1 MLEDTNPNIEGVP
14 SDEEEDDEIHYQ
26 NNMENISNE
35 QVQEVEQ
42 EPIDNIQQP
51 INNSLPIQSKET
63 PTNYDDILLKSS
75 LGDFNDMNFAY
86 SNSNIIHSEQPM
98 EESTEPQIQ
107 QPIECKMEKQVE
119 QPNEQYNMNNMNNM
133 SYMNEMNNMN
143 GQQQVY
149 NSYPNIQQIEN
160 PLIASAYNQNQDIV
174 YSTVHPINNYQGE
187 PEMNPQ
193 YNGEQNIMSNPLEQ
207 TANFNNYSENSNIV
221 NSSNIPSNA
230 SNFYNNNFNQTL
242 KKSSPKIVTNI
253 NMNSLTMKKPSFKN
267 NKENQNINLSKKEND
282 SILNNL
288 NKTEYPTSLRKNN
301 SKKIKNNKIRNKLNT
316 KDLMEMDGIKN
327 FSPDFWRIFYDKDDP
342 FFQTIPENEIIP
354 NQILNDKNRNEI
366 YCGDINREGQKHGF
380 GKLINISMERIG
392 SWKNNQFTGWG
403 REVRKTG
410 EIIEGK
416 FIGGVL
422 NGKGIYKDAK
432 LLYVGNFINNIRH
445 GKGEL
450 FTGDYHYIGNF
461 NNNEIDGKGRI
472 ELYNDG
478 IYEGKFNNGEITG
491 HGVFKFNNGNF
502 YEGEMKEG
510 KMHGSGKLTLE
521 NGIIKEGRFVDGVF
535 QEEGAFKNIKPYKS
549 RYN

>member
-51 INNSLPIQSKET
+51 INNSVPIQSNEI

-75 LGDFNDMNFAY
+75 LGEFNDMNIAY
-86 SNSNIIHSEQPM
+86 ANSNIMHSEQPM
-98 EESTEPQIQ
+98 EESTEPQMQ
-107 QPIECKMEKQVE
+107 QPIGYPMEQQVE
-119 QPNEQYNMNNMNNM
+119 QPNEQYNMNNMND
-133 SYMNEMNNMN
+133 MNNMN

-149 NSYPNIQQIEN
+149 NSYPNVQQIEN
-160 PLIASAYNQNQDIV
+160 PLISSAYNKNQDIL
-174 YSTVHPINNYQGE
+174 YATVQSINNYQME
-187 PEMNPQ
+187 PKMIPQ

-207 TANFNNYSENSNIV
+207 TANFNNYPDNSNIL
-221 NSSNIPSNA
+221 NISNQPSNT

-242 KKSSPKIVTNI
+242 KKSSPKFVNNI
-253 NMNSLTMKKPSFKN
+253 NMNSQTMKKPSLKN
-267 NKENQNINLSKKEND
+267 NKENQNINLLKKEND
-282 SILNNL
+282 SNLNNL
-288 NKTEYPTSLRKNN
+288 NKTQYSTMRKNN
-301 SKKIKNNKIRNKLNT
+301 SKKIKNDKIRNKLNT
-316 KDLMEMDGIKN
+316 KDLMDLDGIKN
-327 FSPDFWRIFYDKDDP
+327 FSPEFWRIFYDKDDP
-342 FFQTIPENEIIP
+342 FFQSIPENDIIP
-354 NQILNDKNRNEI
+354 NQILNDMNRNEV
-366 YCGDINREGQKHGF
+366 YCGEINREGQRHGF
-380 GKLINISMERIG
+380 GKLINMNTERIG

-403 REVRKTG
+403 REARKTG

-416 FIGGVL
+416 FIDGVL

-432 LLYVGNFINNIRH
+432 LLYVGNFINNTRH

-450 FTGDYHYIGNF
+450 FTEDYHYIGNF

-472 ELYNDG
+472 ELYNEG
-478 IYEGKFNNGEITG
+478 IYEGKFSNGEITG
-491 HGVFKFNNGNF
+491 YGVFKFNNGDF

-521 NGIIKEGRFVDGVF
+521 NGIIKDGKFIDGIF
-535 QEEGAFKNIKPYKS
+535 QEEVIFKNIKPYKS

>member
-14 SDEEEDDEIHYQ
+14 SDEEEDEEIHYQ

-51 INNSLPIQSKET
+51 INNSVPIQSNEI

-75 LGDFNDMNFAY
+75 LGEFNDMNIAY
-86 SNSNIIHSEQPM
+86 ANSNIMHSEQPM
-98 EESTEPQIQ
+98 EESTEPQMQ
-107 QPIECKMEKQVE
+107 QPIGYPMEQQVE
-119 QPNEQYNMNNMNNM
+119 QPNEQYNMNNMND
-133 SYMNEMNNMN
+133 MNNMN

-149 NSYPNIQQIEN
+149 NSYPNVQQIEN
-160 PLIASAYNQNQDIV
+160 PLISSAYNKNQDIL
-174 YSTVHPINNYQGE
+174 YATVQSINNYQME
-187 PEMNPQ
+187 PKMIPQ

-207 TANFNNYSENSNIV
+207 TANFNNYPDNSNIL
-221 NSSNIPSNA
+221 NISNQPSNT

-242 KKSSPKIVTNI
+242 KKSSPKFVNNI
-253 NMNSLTMKKPSFKN
+253 NMNSQTMKKPSLKN
-267 NKENQNINLSKKEND
+267 NKENQNINLLKKEND
-282 SILNNL
+282 SNLNNL
-288 NKTEYPTSLRKNN
+288 NKTQYSTMRKNN
-301 SKKIKNNKIRNKLNT
+301 SKKIKNDKIRNKLNT
-316 KDLMEMDGIKN
+316 KDLMDLDGIKN
-327 FSPDFWRIFYDKDDP
+327 FSPEFWRIFYDKDDP
-342 FFQTIPENEIIP
+342 FFQSIPENDIIP
-354 NQILNDKNRNEI
+354 NQILNDMNRNEV
-366 YCGDINREGQKHGF
+366 YCGEINREGQRHGF
-380 GKLINISMERIG
+380 GKLINMNTERIG

-403 REVRKTG
+403 REARKTG

-416 FIGGVL
+416 FIDGVL

-432 LLYVGNFINNIRH
+432 LLYVGNFINNTRH

-450 FTGDYHYIGNF
+450 FTEDYHYIGNF

-472 ELYNDG
+472 ELYNEG
-478 IYEGKFNNGEITG
+478 IYEGKFSNGEITG
-491 HGVFKFNNGNF
+491 YGVFKFNNGDF

-521 NGIIKEGRFVDGVF
+521 NGIIKDGKFIDGIF
-535 QEEGAFKNIKPYKS
+535 QEEVIFKNIKPYKS

>member
-14 SDEEEDDEIHYQ
+14 SDEEEDEEIHYQ

-51 INNSLPIQSKET
+51 INNSVPIQSNEI

-75 LGDFNDMNFAY
+75 LGEFNDMNIAY
-86 SNSNIIHSEQPM
+86 ANSNIMHSEQPM
-98 EESTEPQIQ
+98 EESTEPQMQ
-107 QPIECKMEKQVE
+107 QPIGYPMEQQVE
-119 QPNEQYNMNNMNNM
+119 QPNEQYSKNNMNNMNDVND
-133 SYMNEMNNMN
+133 MNNMN

-149 NSYPNIQQIEN
+149 NSYPNVQQIEN
-160 PLIASAYNQNQDIV
+160 PLISSAYNKNQDIL
-174 YSTVHPINNYQGE
+174 YATVQSINNYQME
-187 PEMNPQ
+187 PKMMIPQ

-207 TANFNNYSENSNIV
+207 TANFNNYPDNSNIL
-221 NSSNIPSNA
+221 NISNQPSNT

-242 KKSSPKIVTNI
+242 KKSSPKFVNNI
-253 NMNSLTMKKPSFKN
+253 NMNSQTMKKPSLKN
-267 NKENQNINLSKKEND
+267 NKENQNINLLKKEND
-282 SILNNL
+282 SNLNNL
-288 NKTEYPTSLRKNN
+288 NKTQYSTMRKNN
-301 SKKIKNNKIRNKLNT
+301 SKKIKNDKIRNKLNT
-316 KDLMEMDGIKN
+316 KDLMDLDGIKN
-327 FSPDFWRIFYDKDDP
+327 FSPEFWRIFYDKDDP
-342 FFQTIPENEIIP
+342 FFQSIPENDIIP
-354 NQILNDKNRNEI
+354 NQILNDMNRNEV
-366 YCGDINREGQKHGF
+366 YCGEINREGQRHGF
-380 GKLINISMERIG
+380 GKLINMNTERIG

-403 REVRKTG
+403 REARKTG

-416 FIGGVL
+416 FIDGVL

-432 LLYVGNFINNIRH
+432 LLYVGNFINNTRH

-450 FTGDYHYIGNF
+450 FTEDYHYIGNF

-472 ELYNDG
+472 ELYNEG
-478 IYEGKFNNGEITG
+478 IYEGKFSNGEITG
-491 HGVFKFNNGNF
+491 YGVFKFNNGDF

-521 NGIIKEGRFVDGVF
+521 NGIIKDGKFIDGIF
-535 QEEGAFKNIKPYKS
+535 QEEVIFKNIKPYKS

>member
-14 SDEEEDDEIHYQ
+14 SDEEEDEEIHYQ

-51 INNSLPIQSKET
+51 INNSVPIQSNEI

-75 LGDFNDMNFAY
+75 LGEFNDMNIAY
-86 SNSNIIHSEQPM
+86 ANSNIIHSEQPM
-98 EESTEPQIQ
+98 EESTEPQMQ
-107 QPIECKMEKQVE
+107 QPIGYPMEQQVE
-119 QPNEQYNMNNMNNM
+119 QPNEQYSKNNMNNMNDVND
-133 SYMNEMNNMN
+133 MNNMN

-149 NSYPNIQQIEN
+149 NSYPNVQQIEN
-160 PLIASAYNQNQDIV
+160 PLISSAYNKNQDIL
-174 YSTVHPINNYQGE
+174 YATVQSINNYQME
-187 PEMNPQ
+187 PKMIPQ

-207 TANFNNYSENSNIV
+207 TANFNNYPDNSNII
-221 NSSNIPSNA
+221 NISNQPSNT

-242 KKSSPKIVTNI
+242 KKSSPKFVNNI
-253 NMNSLTMKKPSFKN
+253 NMNSQTMKKPSLKN
-267 NKENQNINLSKKEND
+267 NKENQNINLLKKEND
-282 SILNNL
+282 SNLNNL
-288 NKTEYPTSLRKNN
+288 NKTQYSTMRKNN
-301 SKKIKNNKIRNKLNT
+301 SKKIKNDKIRNKLNT
-316 KDLMEMDGIKN
+316 KDLMDLDGIKN
-327 FSPDFWRIFYDKDDP
+327 FSPEFWRIFYDKDDP
-342 FFQTIPENEIIP
+342 FFQSIPENDIIP
-354 NQILNDKNRNEI
+354 NQILNDMNRNEV
-366 YCGDINREGQKHGF
+366 YCGEINREGQRHGF
-380 GKLINISMERIG
+380 GKLINMNTERIG

-403 REVRKTG
+403 REARKTG

-416 FIGGVL
+416 FIDGVL

-432 LLYVGNFINNIRH
+432 LLYVGNFINNTRH

-450 FTGDYHYIGNF
+450 FTEDYHYIGNF

-472 ELYNDG
+472 ELYNEG
-478 IYEGKFNNGEITG
+478 IYEGKFSNGEITG
-491 HGVFKFNNGNF
+491 YGVFKFNNGDF

-521 NGIIKEGRFVDGVF
+521 NGIIKDGKFIDGIF
-535 QEEGAFKNIKPYKS
+535 QEEVIFKNIKPYKS

>member
-14 SDEEEDDEIHYQ
+14 SDEEEDEEIHYQ

-51 INNSLPIQSKET
+51 INNSVPIQSNEI

-75 LGDFNDMNFAY
+75 LGEFNDMNIAY
-86 SNSNIIHSEQPM
+86 ANSNIMHSEQPM
-98 EESTEPQIQ
+98 EESTEPQMQ
-107 QPIECKMEKQVE
+107 QPIGYPMEQQVE
-119 QPNEQYNMNNMNNM
+119 QPNEQYSKNNMNNMNDVND
-133 SYMNEMNNMN
+133 MNNMN

-149 NSYPNIQQIEN
+149 NSYPNVQQIEN
-160 PLIASAYNQNQDIV
+160 PLISSAYNKNQDIL
-174 YSTVHPINNYQGE
+174 YATVQSINNYQME
-187 PEMNPQ
+187 PKMMIPQ

-207 TANFNNYSENSNIV
+207 TANFNNYPDNSNII
-221 NSSNIPSNA
+221 NISNQPSNT

-242 KKSSPKIVTNI
+242 KKSSPKFVKNI
-253 NMNSLTMKKPSFKN
+253 NMNSQTMKKPSLKN
-267 NKENQNINLSKKEND
+267 NKENQNINLLKKEND
-282 SILNNL
+282 SNLNNL
-288 NKTEYPTSLRKNN
+288 NKTQYSTMRKNN
-301 SKKIKNNKIRNKLNT
+301 SKKIKNDKIRNKLNT
-316 KDLMEMDGIKN
+316 KDLMDLDGIKN
-327 FSPDFWRIFYDKDDP
+327 FSPEFWRIFYDKDDP
-342 FFQTIPENEIIP
+342 FFQSIPENDIIP
-354 NQILNDKNRNEI
+354 NQILNDMNRNEV
-366 YCGDINREGQKHGF
+366 YCGEINREGQRHGF
-380 GKLINISMERIG
+380 GKLINMNTERIG

-403 REVRKTG
+403 REARKTG

-416 FIGGVL
+416 FIDGVL

-432 LLYVGNFINNIRH
+432 LLYVGNFINNTRH

-450 FTGDYHYIGNF
+450 FTEDYHYIGNF

-472 ELYNDG
+472 ELYNEG
-478 IYEGKFNNGEITG
+478 IYEGKFSNGEITG
-491 HGVFKFNNGNF
+491 YGVFKFNNGDF

-521 NGIIKEGRFVDGVF
+521 NGIIKDGKFIDGIF
-535 QEEGAFKNIKPYKS
+535 QEEVIFKNIKPYKS

>member
-14 SDEEEDDEIHYQ
+14 SDEEEDEEIHYQ

-51 INNSLPIQSKET
+51 INNSVPIQSNEI

-75 LGDFNDMNFAY
+75 LGEFNDMNIAY
-86 SNSNIIHSEQPM
+86 ANSNIMHSEQPM
-98 EESTEPQIQ
+98 EESTEPQMQ
-107 QPIECKMEKQVE
+107 QPIGYPMEQQVE
-119 QPNEQYNMNNMNNM
+119 QPNEQYNMNNMND
-133 SYMNEMNNMN
+133 MNNMN

-149 NSYPNIQQIEN
+149 NSYPNVQQIEN
-160 PLIASAYNQNQDIV
+160 PLISSAYNKNQDIL
-174 YSTVHPINNYQGE
+174 YATVQSINNYQME
-187 PEMNPQ
+187 PKMMIPQ

-207 TANFNNYSENSNIV
+207 TANFNNYPDNSNIV
-221 NSSNIPSNA
+221 NISNQPSNT

-242 KKSSPKIVTNI
+242 KKSSPKFVNNI
-253 NMNSLTMKKPSFKN
+253 NMNSQTMKKPSLKN
-267 NKENQNINLSKKEND
+267 NKENQNINLLKKEND
-282 SILNNL
+282 SNLNNL
-288 NKTEYPTSLRKNN
+288 NKTQYSTMRKNN
-301 SKKIKNNKIRNKLNT
+301 SKKIKNDKIRNKLNT
-316 KDLMEMDGIKN
+316 KDLMDLDGIKN
-327 FSPDFWRIFYDKDDP
+327 FSPEFWRIFYDKDDP
-342 FFQTIPENEIIP
+342 FFQSIPENDIIP
-354 NQILNDKNRNEI
+354 NQILNDMNRNEV
-366 YCGDINREGQKHGF
+366 YCGEINREGQRHGF
-380 GKLINISMERIG
+380 GKLINMNTERIG

-403 REVRKTG
+403 REARKTG

-416 FIGGVL
+416 FIDGVL

-432 LLYVGNFINNIRH
+432 LLYVGNFINNTRH

-450 FTGDYHYIGNF
+450 FTEDYHYIGNF

-472 ELYNDG
+472 ELYNEG
-478 IYEGKFNNGEITG
+478 IYEGKFSNGEITG
-491 HGVFKFNNGNF
+491 YGVFKFNNGDF

-521 NGIIKEGRFVDGVF
+521 NGIIKDGKFIDGIF
-535 QEEGAFKNIKPYKS
+535 QEEVIFKNIKPYKS

>member
-51 INNSLPIQSKET
+51 INNSVPIQSNEI

-75 LGDFNDMNFAY
+75 LGEFNDMNIAY
-86 SNSNIIHSEQPM
+86 ANSNIMHSEQPM
-98 EESTEPQIQ
+98 EESTEPQMQ
-107 QPIECKMEKQVE
+107 QPIGYPMEQQVE
-119 QPNEQYNMNNMNNM
+119 QPNEQYNMNNMND
-133 SYMNEMNNMN
+133 MNNMN

-149 NSYPNIQQIEN
+149 NSYPNVQQIEN
-160 PLIASAYNQNQDIV
+160 PLISSAYNKNQDIL
-174 YSTVHPINNYQGE
+174 YATVQSINNYQME
-187 PEMNPQ
+187 PKMIPQ

-207 TANFNNYSENSNIV
+207 TANFNNYPDNSNIL
-221 NSSNIPSNA
+221 NISNQPSNT

-242 KKSSPKIVTNI
+242 KKSSPKFVKNI
-253 NMNSLTMKKPSFKN
+253 NMNSQTMKKPSLKN
-267 NKENQNINLSKKEND
+267 NKENQNINLLKKEND
-282 SILNNL
+282 SNLNNL
-288 NKTEYPTSLRKNN
+288 NKTQYSTMRKNN
-301 SKKIKNNKIRNKLNT
+301 SKKIKNDKIRNKLNT
-316 KDLMEMDGIKN
+316 KDLMDLDGIKN
-327 FSPDFWRIFYDKDDP
+327 FSPEFWRIFYDKDDP
-342 FFQTIPENEIIP
+342 FFQSIPENDIIP
-354 NQILNDKNRNEI
+354 NQILNDMNRNEV

-380 GKLINISMERIG
+380 GKLINMSMERIG

-403 REVRKTG
+403 REARKTG

-416 FIGGVL
+416 FIDGVL

-432 LLYVGNFINNIRH
+432 LLYVGNFINNTRH

-450 FTGDYHYIGNF
+450 FTEDYHYIGNF

-472 ELYNDG
+472 ELYNEG
-478 IYEGKFNNGEITG
+478 IYEGKFSNGEITG
-491 HGVFKFNNGNF
+491 YGVFKFNNGDF

-521 NGIIKEGRFVDGVF
+521 NGIIKDGKFIDGIF
-535 QEEGAFKNIKPYKS
+535 QEEVIFKNIKPYKS

>member
-14 SDEEEDDEIHYQ
+14 SDEEEDEEIHYQ

-51 INNSLPIQSKET
+51 INNSVPIQSNEI

-75 LGDFNDMNFAY
+75 LGEFNDMNIAY
-86 SNSNIIHSEQPM
+86 ANSNIMHSEQPM
-98 EESTEPQIQ
+98 EESTEPQMQ
-107 QPIECKMEKQVE
+107 QPIGYPMEQQVE
-119 QPNEQYNMNNMNNM
+119 QPNEQYSKNNMNNMNDVND
-133 SYMNEMNNMN
+133 MNNMN

-149 NSYPNIQQIEN
+149 NSYPNVQQIEN
-160 PLIASAYNQNQDIV
+160 PLISSAYNKNQDIL
-174 YSTVHPINNYQGE
+174 YATVQSINNYQME
-187 PEMNPQ
+187 PKMMIPQ

-207 TANFNNYSENSNIV
+207 TANFNNYPDNSNIL
-221 NSSNIPSNA
+221 NISNQPSNT

-242 KKSSPKIVTNI
+242 KKSSPKFVKNI
-253 NMNSLTMKKPSFKN
+253 NMNSQTMKKPSLKN
-267 NKENQNINLSKKEND
+267 NKENQNINLLKKEND
-282 SILNNL
+282 SNLNNL
-288 NKTEYPTSLRKNN
+288 NKTQYSTMRKNN
-301 SKKIKNNKIRNKLNT
+301 SKKIKNDKIRNKLNT
-316 KDLMEMDGIKN
+316 KDLMDLDGIKN
-327 FSPDFWRIFYDKDDP
+327 FSPEFWRIFYDKDDP
-342 FFQTIPENEIIP
+342 FFQSIPENDIIP
-354 NQILNDKNRNEI
+354 NQILNDMNRNEV
-366 YCGDINREGQKHGF
+366 YCGEINREGQRHGF
-380 GKLINISMERIG
+380 GKLINMNTERIG

-403 REVRKTG
+403 REARKTG

-416 FIGGVL
+416 FIDGVL

-432 LLYVGNFINNIRH
+432 LLYVGNFINNTRH

-450 FTGDYHYIGNF
+450 FTEDYHYIGNF

-472 ELYNDG
+472 ELYNEG
-478 IYEGKFNNGEITG
+478 IYEGKFSNGEITG
-491 HGVFKFNNGNF
+491 YGVFKFNNGDF

-521 NGIIKEGRFVDGVF
+521 NGIIKDGKFIDGIF
-535 QEEGAFKNIKPYKS
+535 QEEVIFKNIKPYKS

>member
-14 SDEEEDDEIHYQ
+14 SDEEEDEEIHYQ

-51 INNSLPIQSKET
+51 INNSVPIQSNEI

-75 LGDFNDMNFAY
+75 LGEFNDMNIAY
-86 SNSNIIHSEQPM
+86 ANSNIMHSEQPM
-98 EESTEPQIQ
+98 EESTEPQMQ
-107 QPIECKMEKQVE
+107 QPIGYPMEQQVE
-119 QPNEQYNMNNMNNM
+119 QPNEQYNMNNMND
-133 SYMNEMNNMN
+133 MNNMN

-149 NSYPNIQQIEN
+149 NSYPNVQQIEN
-160 PLIASAYNQNQDIV
+160 PLISSAYNKNQDIL
-174 YSTVHPINNYQGE
+174 YATVQSINNYQME
-187 PEMNPQ
+187 PKMIPQ

-207 TANFNNYSENSNIV
+207 TANFNNYPDNSNII
-221 NSSNIPSNA
+221 NISNQPSNT

-242 KKSSPKIVTNI
+242 KKSSPKFVNNI
-253 NMNSLTMKKPSFKN
+253 NMNSQTMKKPSLKN
-267 NKENQNINLSKKEND
+267 NKENQNINLLKKEND
-282 SILNNL
+282 SNLNNL
-288 NKTEYPTSLRKNN
+288 NKTQYSTMRKNN
-301 SKKIKNNKIRNKLNT
+301 SKKIKNDKIRNKLNT
-316 KDLMEMDGIKN
+316 KDLMDLDGIKN
-327 FSPDFWRIFYDKDDP
+327 FSPEFWRIFYDKDDP
-342 FFQTIPENEIIP
+342 FFQSIPENDIIP
-354 NQILNDKNRNEI
+354 NQILNDMNRNEV
-366 YCGDINREGQKHGF
+366 YCGEINREGQRHGF
-380 GKLINISMERIG
+380 GKLINMNTERIG

-403 REVRKTG
+403 REARKTG

-416 FIGGVL
+416 FIDGVL

-432 LLYVGNFINNIRH
+432 LLYVGNFINNTRH

-450 FTGDYHYIGNF
+450 FTEDYHYIGNF

-472 ELYNDG
+472 ELYNEG
-478 IYEGKFNNGEITG
+478 IYEGKFSNGEITG
-491 HGVFKFNNGNF
+491 YGVFKFNNGDF

-521 NGIIKEGRFVDGVF
+521 NGIIKDGKFIDGIF
-535 QEEGAFKNIKPYKS
+535 QEEVIFKNIKPYKS

>member
-14 SDEEEDDEIHYQ
+14 SDEEEDEEIHYQ

-51 INNSLPIQSKET
+51 INNSVPIQSNEI

-75 LGDFNDMNFAY
+75 LGEFNDMNIAY
-86 SNSNIIHSEQPM
+86 ANSNIMHSEQPM
-98 EESTEPQIQ
+98 EESTEPQMQ
-107 QPIECKMEKQVE
+107 QPIGYPMEQQVE
-119 QPNEQYNMNNMNNM
+119 QPNEQYSKNNMNNMNDVND
-133 SYMNEMNNMN
+133 MNNMN

-149 NSYPNIQQIEN
+149 NSYPNVQQIEN
-160 PLIASAYNQNQDIV
+160 PLISSAYNKNQDIL
-174 YSTVHPINNYQGE
+174 YATVQSINNYQME
-187 PEMNPQ
+187 PKMIPQ

-207 TANFNNYSENSNIV
+207 TANFNNYPDNSNII
-221 NSSNIPSNA
+221 NISNQPSNT

-242 KKSSPKIVTNI
+242 KKSSPKFVNNI
-253 NMNSLTMKKPSFKN
+253 NMNSQTMKKPSLKN
-267 NKENQNINLSKKEND
+267 NKENQNINLLKKEND
-282 SILNNL
+282 SNLNNL
-288 NKTEYPTSLRKNN
+288 NKTQYSTMRKNN
-301 SKKIKNNKIRNKLNT
+301 SKKIKNDKIRNKLNT
-316 KDLMEMDGIKN
+316 KDLMDLDGIKN
-327 FSPDFWRIFYDKDDP
+327 FSPEFWRIFYDKDDP
-342 FFQTIPENEIIP
+342 FFQSIPENDIIP
-354 NQILNDKNRNEI
+354 NQILNDMNRNEV
-366 YCGDINREGQKHGF
+366 YCGEINREGQRHGF
-380 GKLINISMERIG
+380 GKLINMNTERIG

-403 REVRKTG
+403 REARKTG

-416 FIGGVL
+416 FIDGVL

-432 LLYVGNFINNIRH
+432 LLYVGNFINNTRH

-450 FTGDYHYIGNF
+450 FTEDYHYIGNF

-472 ELYNDG
+472 ELYNEG
-478 IYEGKFNNGEITG
+478 IYEGKFSNGEITG
-491 HGVFKFNNGNF
+491 YGVFKFNNGDF

-521 NGIIKEGRFVDGVF
+521 NGIIKDGKFIDGIF
-535 QEEGAFKNIKPYKS
+535 QEEVIFKNIKPYKS

>member
-1 MLEDTNPNIEGVP
+1 MLEDTNPSIEGVP

-51 INNSLPIQSKET
+51 INNSVPIQSNET

-75 LGDFNDMNFAY
+75 LGEFNDANITYA
-86 SNSNIIHSEQPM
+86 SSNIINREQPM

-107 QPIECKMEKQVE
+107 QPIGYQMEQQVE
-119 QPNEQYNMNNMNNM
+119 QNNEQFNLNNMD
-133 SYMNEMNNMN
+133 
-143 GQQQVY
+143 GQQQIY

-160 PLIASAYNQNQDIV
+160 PLVSSAYNQNQDIL
-174 YSTVHPINNYQGE
+174 YATVQPTNNYPMESKKIHQ
-187 PEMNPQ
+187 N
-193 YNGEQNIMSNPLEQ
+193 NGEQNINPLEQ
-207 TANFNNYSENSNIV
+207 TANFNYYQKNTNIINSPNHPP
-221 NSSNIPSNA
+221 NT

-242 KKSSPKIVTNI
+242 KKSSPKNVRNI
-253 NMNSLTMKKPSFKN
+253 DINSQTLKKPSLKS
-267 NKENQNINLSKKEND
+267 NKENQNINLLKKEND
-282 SILNNL
+282 SNLNNL
-288 NKTEYPTSLRKNN
+288 NKTQYPTMKKNN
-301 SKKIKNNKIRNKLNT
+301 SKKIKNDRVRNKLNT
-316 KDLMEMDGIKN
+316 KDLMDLDGIKN
-327 FSPDFWRIFYDKDDP
+327 FSPEFWRIFYDKDDP
-342 FFQTIPENEIIP
+342 FFQSIPENDIIP
-354 NQILNDKNRNEI
+354 NQILNDMNRNEV

-380 GKLINISMERIG
+380 GKLINMSMERIG

-403 REVRKTG
+403 REARKTG

-432 LLYVGNFINNIRH
+432 LLYVGNFINNTRQ

-450 FTGDYHYIGNF
+450 FAEDYHYIGNF

-478 IYEGKFNNGEITG
+478 IYEGKFDKGEITG
-491 HGVFKFNNGNF
+491 YGVFKFNNGDF

-521 NGIIKEGRFVDGVF
+521 NGIIKEGKFVDGIF
-535 QEEGAFKNIKPYKS
+535 QEEGTFKKIKPYKS

>member
-14 SDEEEDDEIHYQ
+14 SDEEEDEEIHYQ

-51 INNSLPIQSKET
+51 INNSVPIQSNEI

-75 LGDFNDMNFAY
+75 LGEFNDMNIAY
-86 SNSNIIHSEQPM
+86 ANSNIMHSEQPM
-98 EESTEPQIQ
+98 EESTEPQMQ
-107 QPIECKMEKQVE
+107 QPIGYPMEQQVE
-119 QPNEQYNMNNMNNM
+119 QPNEQYSKNNMNNMNDVND
-133 SYMNEMNNMN
+133 MNNMN

-149 NSYPNIQQIEN
+149 NSYPNVQQIEN
-160 PLIASAYNQNQDIV
+160 PLISSAYNKNQDIL
-174 YSTVHPINNYQGE
+174 YATVQSINNYQME
-187 PEMNPQ
+187 PKMIPQ

-207 TANFNNYSENSNIV
+207 TANFNNYPDNSNIL
-221 NSSNIPSNA
+221 NISNQPSNT

-242 KKSSPKIVTNI
+242 KKSSPKFVNNI
-253 NMNSLTMKKPSFKN
+253 NMNSQTMKKPSLKN
-267 NKENQNINLSKKEND
+267 NKENQNINLLKKEND
-282 SILNNL
+282 SNLNNL
-288 NKTEYPTSLRKNN
+288 NKTQYSTMRKNN
-301 SKKIKNNKIRNKLNT
+301 SKKIKNDKIRNKLNT
-316 KDLMEMDGIKN
+316 KDLMDLDGIKN
-327 FSPDFWRIFYDKDDP
+327 FSPEFWRIFYDKDDP
-342 FFQTIPENEIIP
+342 FFQSIPENDIIP
-354 NQILNDKNRNEI
+354 NQILNDMNRNEV
-366 YCGDINREGQKHGF
+366 YCGEINREGQRHGF
-380 GKLINISMERIG
+380 GKLINMNTERIG

-403 REVRKTG
+403 REARKTG

-416 FIGGVL
+416 FIDGVL

-432 LLYVGNFINNIRH
+432 LLYVGNFINNTRH

-450 FTGDYHYIGNF
+450 FTEDYHYIGNF

-472 ELYNDG
+472 ELYNEG
-478 IYEGKFNNGEITG
+478 IYEGKFSNGEITG
-491 HGVFKFNNGNF
+491 YGVFKFNNGDF

-521 NGIIKEGRFVDGVF
+521 NGIIKDGKFIDGIF
-535 QEEGAFKNIKPYKS
+535 QEEVIFKNIKPYKS